1 MRCLKAFICGV
12 ALTFSLGASSVFAA
26 KAPKNKYAAVVIDT
40 KTGTVFHREF
50 SDDPRYPAST
60 TKIMTLLLLFE
71 ALESKKVTLRTKLP
85 VSARA
90 AKQPPC
96 KLGLKAG
103 TVITVNDALLGIVTK
118 SANDASVAVA
128 EYLAGSEDR
137 FALLMTQKA
146 RALGMKNTTF
156 KNAHGLHDVGQ
167 VTTAHD
173 LARLGQQIYKRFPKY
188 YTYFRT
194 QAFWYNGQRHNN
206 HNKLLSKVPGVDG
219 IKTGFTNPAGFN
231 LVASAQRGDKRIIA
245 VVLGGDSGASRDR
258 RITHLMEAAFKGQKT
273 DLPLV
278 KEEGLTAPLRHASYE
293 KKSSKDLCRDALA
306 DGQDPIGDTIRS
318 VCLKESEP
326 PAVPQK
332 QIKKTLPHSDFIG
345 AKIRSVSATSTD
357 RPVRK
362 WSIQVG
368 AYAKAQDAQNAAKL
382 HLAAIKKIA
391 KAKVSVSSSNRKRK
405 RLYQAKLTGLTEQEA
420 LAACKMLAKT
430 GQQCLLLRPKAP
442 STLVSA
448 ENTRP

>member
-1 MRCLKAFICGV
+1 
-12 ALTFSLGASSVFAA
+12 
-26 KAPKNKYAAVVIDT
+26 
-40 KTGTVFHREF
+40 
-50 SDDPRYPAST
+50 
-60 TKIMTLLLLFE
+60 
-71 ALESKKVTLRTKLP
+71 
-85 VSARA
+85 
-90 AKQPPC
+90 
-96 KLGLKAG
+96 
-103 TVITVNDALLGIVTK
+103 LGIITK

-146 RALGMKNTTF
+146 RSFGMKSTTF
-156 KNAHGLHDVGQ
+156 KNSHGLHDAAQ

-206 HNKLLSKVPGVDG
+206 HNKLLAKVPGVDG

-231 LVASAQRGDKRIIA
+231 LVASAQRGDRRIIA
-245 VVLGGDSGASRDR
+245 VVLGGDTGASRDR

-273 DLPLV
+273 DRQLV
-278 KEEGLTAPLRHASYE
+278 KEEGLTAPLRHASFE
-293 KKSSKDLCRDALA
+293 KKSTKDLCRDALA

-318 VCLKESEP
+318 VCLKENDS
-326 PAVPQK
+326 PALAQK
-332 QIKKTLPHSDFIG
+332 QIKKTESHPDFIG
-345 AKIRSVSATSTD
+345 AKIRAVSATTSD

-368 AYAKAQDAQNAAKL
+368 AYAKAQDAQAAAKTQL
-382 HLAAIKKIA
+382 LAIKSIA
-391 KAKVSVSSSNRKRK
+391 KAKVSVSASNKKRK

-420 LAACKMLAKT
+420 LAACKALAKK
-430 GQQCLLLRPKAP
+430 GQQCLLLRPRTS
-442 STLVSA
+442 STLISA
-448 ENTRP
+448 ENTR